1 VVAKHTDARMET
13 TSAFPTRMEKLLE
26 ALHVVFIH
34 IPSLT
39 ETRNALGYD
48 VRGLEQSLQTNWLMS
63 DNCEPYLRGF

>member
-1 VVAKHTDARMET
+1 
-13 TSAFPTRMEKLLE
+13 MEKLLE